1 MNLQGRHKKK
11 KVKTGKNTEEISD
24 LTASTTVED
33 TTPPPVPLVQDTRE
47 DANHLG
53 LLGILAGAVEYL

>member
-1 MNLQGRHKKK
+1 MQK
-11 KVKTGKNTEEISD
+11 SD

-33 TTPPPVPLVQDTRE
+33 ATPRPPLVQDTRK

-53 LLGILAGAVEYL
+53 LLGILAGAVMMLRNIVV